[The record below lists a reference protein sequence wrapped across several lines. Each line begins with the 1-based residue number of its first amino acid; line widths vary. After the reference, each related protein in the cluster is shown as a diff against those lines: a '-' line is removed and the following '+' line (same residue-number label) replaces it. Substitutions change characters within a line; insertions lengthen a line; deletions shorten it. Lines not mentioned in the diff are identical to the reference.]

1 MSMMD
6 KISRRK
12 SVRRYQPEPVDE
24 VTLQK
29 IKTFIA
35 TAKPLSPHIR
45 VQAKIVSRDKV
56 KSLML
61 WISPQVIAVYSE
73 ETEGSFENVGFLFQ
87 QVELYLQT
95 LGLGACW
102 IGLGKVEE
110 TCDDLPFVIFLA
122 FGYPKGEGQREL
134 AEFKRKPLAEI
145 ADWADERLEPARL
158 APSSVNNQPWYF
170 VHDGD
175 VIHTYCAKQGLIKTK
190 TLGEMHL
197 IDMGI
202 ALAHLYVANSETFR
216 FFKVEN
222 AKERKGY
229 TYVGSFTLL

>member
-1 MSMMD
+1 M
-6 KISRRK
+6 ISRRK
-12 SVRRYQPEPVDE
+12 SVRRYLPEPVDGA
-24 VTLQK
+24 TLQK
-29 IKTFIA
+29 IETFIA
-35 TAKPLSPHIR
+35 AAKPLYPHIR
-45 VQAKIVSRDKV
+45 VQAKIVGRDKV
-56 KSLML
+56 KSLMP

-73 ETEGSFENVGFLFQ
+73 EVEGCFENVGFLFQ

-110 TCDDLPFVIFLA
+110 ACDDLPFVIFLA
-122 FGYPKGEGQREL
+122 FGYPKGEGQRAL
-134 AEFKRKPLAEI
+134 SEFKRKPLAEI
-145 ADWADERLEPARL
+145 ADRADERLEPARL

-202 ALAHLYVANSETFR
+202 ALAHMYVANPETFR
-216 FFKVEN
+216 FFKTEQVGEH
-222 AKERKGY
+222 KGY
-229 TYVGSFTLL
+229 AYVGSFTLS

>member
-1 MSMMD
+1 M
-6 KISRRK
+6 IARRK
-12 SVRRYQPEPVDE
+12 SVRRYRSEPVDAA
-24 VTLQK
+24 TLQK
-29 IKTFIA
+29 IEAFIA
-35 TAKPLSPHIR
+35 TAKPLYPHIR
-45 VQAKIVSRDKV
+45 VQAKIVGRDKV
-56 KSLML
+56 KSLMP

-73 ETEGSFENVGFLFQ
+73 EAEGSFENVGFLFQ

-110 TCDDLPFVIFLA
+110 TCDGLPFVIFLA

-134 AEFKRKPLAEI
+134 SDFKRKPLTGISDRE
-145 ADWADERLEPARL
+145 DERLEPARL

-170 VHDGD
+170 VHEGD

-197 IDMGI
+197 IDIGI
-202 ALAHLYVANSETFR
+202 ALAHIYVSNPETFR
-216 FFKVEN
+216 FFKDEQ
-222 AKERKGY
+222 AKALTGY
-229 TYVGSFTLL
+229 AYVGSFTLS